1 MRTRRR
7 TPAPP
12 WHPAALPPPGFRL
25 EHDGAV
31 FEALQAVPHDRS
43 RYLNV
48 WLVTWR
54 TNCTGCGVE
63 LSATSTAKGWQSLRC
78 KRCELCRS
86 ADLDALQ
93 SAREADGT
101 P

>member
-1 MRTRRR
+1 MRSRR

-12 WHPAALPPPGFRL
+12 WHPAALPPSGFRL

-31 FEALQAVPHDRS
+31 FEAVQAVPHDRS

-54 TNCTGCGVE
+54 TNCAGCGVGIK
-63 LSATSTAKGWQSLRC
+63 ATSTAAGWQKLRS
-78 KRCELCRS
+78 KWCEQCRS
-86 ADLDALQ
+86 AGLDTPQA
-93 SAREADGT
+93 AREADGT